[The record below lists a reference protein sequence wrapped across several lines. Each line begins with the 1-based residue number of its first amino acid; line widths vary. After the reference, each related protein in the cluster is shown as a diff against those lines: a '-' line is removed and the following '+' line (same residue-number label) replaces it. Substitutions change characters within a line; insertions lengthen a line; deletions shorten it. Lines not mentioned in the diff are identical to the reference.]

1 MSSVDPAAS
10 RGAQWY
16 DRGGEVWRHDG
27 FTGASA
33 LRNIS
38 IVLWTETK
46 ELWDK

>member
-27 FTGASA
+27 LIAVSA

-38 IVLWTETK
+38 IVLWTGTK
-46 ELWDK
+46 ELRDK